1 MSSRGAEFQ
10 GLAIEALESR
20 DADLEA
26 RNADLGLRN
35 GELSAQVAALEERL
49 ERQVSRNSGDS
60 SMPSSSDDLPGRKVP
75 GQRKRGGTGKR
86 PGKKPGAPVHL
97 HADPRVRYLLSAPDT

>member
-1 MSSRGAEFQ
+1 MSSRGAELQ

-35 GELSAQVAALEERL
+35 GELSAQVAGLEERL
-49 ERQVSRNSGDS
+49 ERLGVAG
-60 SMPSSSDDLPGRKVP
+60 LGRLVDAVVI
-75 GQRKRGGTGKR
+75 R
-86 PGKKPGAPVHL
+86 
-97 HADPRVRYLLSAPDT
+97 